1 VCADRFQGITGNP
14 APQDLEDEELEEK
27 SKPDQDQEQDRG
39 EDKYA
44 GKSAEELRALL
55 REMESN
61 AGKREQEL
69 GELRKAVREAQEEAR
84 RALQEVQL
92 RTMPIQQQ
100 LEYQQR
106 LRAEEAE
113 KEAESQVDETA
124 FDFTK
129 PASSTLRLARE
140 AVQREIERLRQEQAA
155 QNYASYREY
164 AKKNYELGYTRAY
177 RQDPEL
183 FKGIEQDVQNAMY
196 AAFAGNKISAED
208 LGNEQMWALIARN
221 VRWMRGEEDVRPRRS
236 PSVKST
242 GNVPSEVKET
252 PPGSSST
259 DIKFDEKTYQMM
271 KAFGLTEE
279 EAKKIIQEERTRG
292 GL

>member
-1 VCADRFQGITGNP
+1 MCADRFQGITGNP

>member
-1 VCADRFQGITGNP
+1 
-14 APQDLEDEELEEK
+14 LEDEELEEK